1 MKVRARQKTKNFNHE
16 LDFELGR
23 RLASSSKGRPVIHYF
38 SEKSK
43 CTLYAE
49 SFVEKWSLNSFERDP
64 NVLWYMTQ
72 PYSFSYKNRNGKKVR
87 YTPDLLVEYVDGTV
101 KFFEIKDAKGAQSR
115 KNLEKLSDLQEIFA
129 QEIGYPLELFDQSK
143 EQKGKT
149 AANLQLLVRYQN
161 FETDDEI
168 NKKIKQ
174 VLPKYGVTVAS
185 LIDAAESLA
194 QLPYY
199 AMTMIAQNEFT
210 FDIEEMLNP
219 NTILLVA

>member
-1 MKVRARQKTKNFNHE
+1 MKVIAKQKTKNFNHE
-16 LDFELGR
+16 LDFKLGR
-23 RLASSSKGRPVIHYF
+23 RLASSSKGRPVIYYF

-49 SFVEKWSLNSFERDP
+49 SFAEKWALNSFERDP

-72 PYSFSYKNRNGKKVR
+72 PYSFSYKNRNDKKVR

-115 KNLEKLSDLQEIFA
+115 KNLVKLSDLQKVFKE
-129 QEIGYPLELFDQSK
+129 EIGYPLELFDQSV

-161 FETDDEI
+161 FETDDVV

-174 VLPKYGVTVAS
+174 LLPESGVTVAD
-185 LIDAAESLA
+185 LIDAAKSLS
-194 QLPYY
+194 QPPYY
-199 AMTMIAQNEFT
+199 AMTMIAQNEFI
-210 FDIEEMLNP
+210 FNIEEMLNP
-219 NTILLVA
+219 NTILLAA